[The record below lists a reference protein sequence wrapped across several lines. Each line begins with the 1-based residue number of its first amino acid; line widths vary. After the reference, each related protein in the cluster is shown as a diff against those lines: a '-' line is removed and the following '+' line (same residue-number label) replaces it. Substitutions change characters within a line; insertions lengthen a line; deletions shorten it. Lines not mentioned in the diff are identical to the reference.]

1 MMDEGRVR
9 MTGIR
14 QWTPHEIEQFRKL
27 HPVDHPVEREQAKVH
42 RERAAFAELRR
53 KAARR
58 VRRCLNELTDP
69 GEDLVVQRYEA
80 IATRELRN
88 AAAHRRRLAGMAG
101 VELDPVN
108 APGDQ
113 VPRG

>member
-1 MMDEGRVR
+1 MARR
-9 MTGIR
+9 R
-14 QWTPHEIEQFRKL
+14 QLTPHEIERFRKL
-27 HPVDHPVEREQAKVH
+27 HPVDHPVKREQAKVH

-58 VRRCLNELTDP
+58 VRRCLNELVDP
-69 GEDLVVQRYEA
+69 GEDPVVQRYEA

-88 AAAHRRRLAGMAG
+88 AAAHRRRLAGLAG

-108 APGDQ
+108 APRDQ
-113 VPRG
+113 APRG

>member
-1 MMDEGRVR
+1 MAR
-9 MTGIR
+9 IR

-27 HPVDHPVEREQAKVH
+27 HPVDHPVEREQAKVR
-42 RERAAFAELRR
+42 RERAASAELRR

-69 GEDLVVQRYEA
+69 GEDPVVQRYEA

-88 AAAHRRRLAGMAG
+88 AAAHRRRLAGLAG
-101 VELDPVN
+101 VEFGPAN
-108 APGDQ
+108 APRDPA
-113 VPRG
+113 PRG

>member
-1 MMDEGRVR
+1 MAR
-9 MTGIR
+9 IR
-14 QWTPHEIEQFRKL
+14 QWTLHEIEQFRKL
-27 HPVDHPVEREQAKVH
+27 HPVDHPIEAEQAKVH

-69 GEDLVVQRYEA
+69 GEDLVAQRYEA

-88 AAAHRRRLAGMAG
+88 AAAHRRRLAGLAG
-101 VELDPVN
+101 VELHPGN
-108 APGDQ
+108 APRDQ
-113 VPRG
+113 APRGQVGGAFPL